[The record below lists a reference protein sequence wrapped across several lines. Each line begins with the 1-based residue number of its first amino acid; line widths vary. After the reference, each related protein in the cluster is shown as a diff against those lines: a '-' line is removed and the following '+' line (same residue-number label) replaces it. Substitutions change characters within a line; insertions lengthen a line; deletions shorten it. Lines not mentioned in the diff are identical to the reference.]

1 MYDDVSYYFLICP
14 YNNSHMNSIKNIL
27 LLLKKSLNFI
37 NNLKN
42 VENYKWFLVL
52 IKKISYKSTYI

>member
-42 VENYKWFLVL
+42 VENYK
-52 IKKISYKSTYI
+52 